1 MTHARS
7 EICRRIAEVGIV
19 PVVRVD
25 SAELARV
32 AVEALIAAGIPVVE
46 ITLTVPDANA
56 VIEEISRRFE
66 DRVLVGAGTVT
77 SAAQARDAALAGA
90 QFIVSPGLDA
100 DIIHAG
106 HALGRP
112 VIAGVL
118 TPTEIMAAT
127 RAGAD
132 WLKIFPCAAL
142 GGASY
147 LRALR
152 GPFPELPLL
161 PTGGVSLQTA
171 ADYLNAGAVAL
182 GVGSELVNGAE
193 LHAKGPAPLRER
205 ALAFAEIVR
214 AVRSKA
220 PPTDITPS
228 AVIGADRQPPSR
240 GQ

>member
-1 MTHARS
+1 
-7 EICRRIAEVGIV
+7 
-19 PVVRVD
+19 
-25 SAELARV
+25 
-32 AVEALIAAGIPVVE
+32 
-46 ITLTVPDANA
+46 
-56 VIEEISRRFE
+56 
-66 DRVLVGAGTVT
+66 VLVGAGTVT

-90 QFIVSPGLDA
+90 QFIVSPGLDVE
-100 DIIHAG
+100 IIRAG

-152 GPFPELPLL
+152 GPFPDLQLL

-171 ADYLNAGAVAL
+171 ADYLDAGAVAL
-182 GVGSELVNGAE
+182 GVGSELVNAAE
-193 LHAKGPAPLRER
+193 LRAGGEARLRER

-214 AVRSKA
+214 AARSKA
-220 PPTDITPS
+220 PPSDITPS
-228 AVIGADRQPPSR
+228 AHCGADRQPPSR